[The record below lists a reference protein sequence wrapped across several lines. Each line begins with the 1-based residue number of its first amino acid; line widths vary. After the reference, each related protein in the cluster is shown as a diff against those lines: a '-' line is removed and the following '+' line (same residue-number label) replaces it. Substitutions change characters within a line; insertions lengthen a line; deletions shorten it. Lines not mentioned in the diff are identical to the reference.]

1 MEGECVFQNRM
12 SVQNDLIGIAM
23 QASSLTNDV
32 LQNNIANV
40 DVPNFKRSAV
50 VFDTVF
56 QGVVADARNTGVL
69 HRDRIEPRMVTQYRN
84 LSHRIDGNN
93 VDIETEMAALY
104 QNSVRFDVMAAML
117 SNNSRRNSLAFQ
129 Q

>member
-1 MEGECVFQNRM
+1 MFQNRM